1 MVARYG
7 WILKLE
13 KAAISILLYRSKKI
27 NHEIFMKHDKPIL
40 VVDDDLVDAMT
51 IRRAFKDID
60 MQNQLILTGNGEE
73 ALLFLRDNDNEKP
86 SLIILDL
93 NMPKMSGL
101 ELLQI
106 LKRDEFLKQIP
117 VIILTTSR
125 DEQDKIY
132 SFSLSVAGY
141 FVKPVDYLQFLDV
154 MKVVKHY
161 WSMNELP
168 K

>member
-1 MVARYG
+1 
-7 WILKLE
+7 
-13 KAAISILLYRSKKI
+13 
-27 NHEIFMKHDKPIL
+27 MKPDKPIL

-60 MQNQLILTGNGEE
+60 MQNHLILAGNGEE

-154 MKVVKHY
+154 MKVIKQY
-161 WSMNELP
+161 WSINELP